1 MFRFLFDIDTW
12 QELKESLTKNKLR
25 TVITMIGVWWG
36 ILLLIGLLGS
46 AKGIENKFSV
56 QFGDY
61 ATNSVFIWGQSTSM
75 AFKGYQEGRFPRL
88 KFSHLEKI
96 KNQVRGIKFL
106 LPRNARDAQVVRGVQ
121 YASFTMSGDFPLL
134 DQIQKKN
141 LIAGR
146 FINQSDINESKKVA
160 VISDDVFKQLFD
172 ADEDAIGDFIKIN
185 EINYTVVGVFEQG
198 DFDFGGQLHIP
209 FTTFQK
215 VYNQGD
221 NIGWITVTGENGF
234 DIRQLEKDVKLV
246 LKNLN
251 YVHPDDNR
259 AFGSFNLGELF
270 ERFEGFLMG
279 MQFLTWFVGIATL
292 IAGVFAI
299 GNILLITVKE
309 RTKEIGIRRA
319 IGATPFEIKRQIVIE
334 SIFLTIIAGI
344 FGIYPPAFVA
354 QVVAFAFGLAASSIF
369 PALIMGIF
377 SKRINSSG
385 AITGMITGLLF
396 TLSYIIFFKFI
407 APDFNNSDYWFLGI
421 SPEGIGIIGML
432 VNFFFAIA
440 ISLITKAP
448 PEEIKNLVDKIRQP
462 G

>member
-160 VISDDVFKQLFD
+160 VISEDVFKQLFD
-172 ADEDAIGDFIKIN
+172 ADEKAVGDFIKIN
-185 EINYTVVGVFEQG
+185 EISYKVVGVFEQG

-221 NIGWITVTGENGF
+221 NIGWITVTGEDGF

-251 YVHPDDNR
+251 YVHPEDNR

-334 SIFLTIIAGI
+334 SIFLTIIAGV
-344 FGIYPPAFVA
+344 FGIISGGWILIAMDSAYGSGPDSVLINASVPIIVVFISVIILVVFGTLIGLIPANRA
-354 QVVAFAFGLAASSIF
+354 TSIK
-369 PALIMGIF
+369 PIDAL
-377 SKRINSSG
+377 R
-385 AITGMITGLLF
+385 
-396 TLSYIIFFKFI
+396 
-407 APDFNNSDYWFLGI
+407 
-421 SPEGIGIIGML
+421 
-432 VNFFFAIA
+432 
-440 ISLITKAP
+440 
-448 PEEIKNLVDKIRQP
+448 EE
-462 G
+462 

>member
-75 AFKGYQEGRFPRL
+75 AFKGYQEGRFLRL

-146 FINQSDINESKKVA
+146 FINQSDIDESKKIA

-172 ADEDAIGDFIKIN
+172 AEEEAIGDFIKIN
-185 EINYTVVGVFEQG
+185 EISYKVVGVFEQG

-221 NIGWITVTGENGF
+221 NIGWITVTGEDGF
-234 DIRQLEKDVKLV
+234 NIRQLEKDVKLV

-334 SIFLTIIAGI
+334 SIFLTIIAGV
-344 FGIYPPAFVA
+344 FGIISGGWILIAMDSAYGSGPDSVLINASVPIIVVFISVIILVVFGTLIGLIPANRA
-354 QVVAFAFGLAASSIF
+354 TSIK
-369 PALIMGIF
+369 PIDAL
-377 SKRINSSG
+377 R
-385 AITGMITGLLF
+385 
-396 TLSYIIFFKFI
+396 
-407 APDFNNSDYWFLGI
+407 
-421 SPEGIGIIGML
+421 
-432 VNFFFAIA
+432 
-440 ISLITKAP
+440 
-448 PEEIKNLVDKIRQP
+448 EE
-462 G
+462 

>member
-1 MFRFLFDIDTW
+1 MFKFLIDKDTW
-12 QELKESLTKNKLR
+12 QELRESLTKNKLR

-61 ATNSVFIWGQSTSM
+61 ATNSVFIWGQSTSK
-75 AFKGYQEGRFPRL
+75 AFKGYQEGRRPRL

-96 KNQVRGIKFL
+96 KNQVKGIKFL
-106 LPRNARDAQVVRGVQ
+106 LPRTSKDVQVVRGVQ
-121 YASFTMSGDFPLL
+121 YDNFGLSGDFPML

-141 LIAGR
+141 LISGR
-146 FINQSDINESKKVA
+146 FINQLDVDDSKKVA
-160 VISDDVFKQLFD
+160 VISDDVYKQLFD
-172 ADEDAIGDFIKIN
+172 IDEKAIGEFIKIN
-185 EINYTVVGVFEQG
+185 EISYKVIGVFEQG
-198 DFDFGGQLHIP
+198 DFDFGGELHIP
-209 FTTFQK
+209 FTTFRD

-221 NIGWITVTGENGF
+221 NIGWITVTGEDGYN
-234 DIRQLEKDVKLV
+234 IRQIENDVKLV
-246 LKNLN
+246 LKNLT

-319 IGATPFEIKRQIVIE
+319 IGATPFEIKRQIVLE
-334 SIFLTIIAGI
+334 AIFLTIIAGI
-344 FGIYPPAFVA
+344 FGIISGGWILIAMDS
-354 QVVAFAFGLAASSIF
+354 AFGSGPDSVLINASVPILVVFISVIILVVFGTLIGLIPANRATSIK
-369 PALIMGIF
+369 PIDAL
-377 SKRINSSG
+377 R
-385 AITGMITGLLF
+385 
-396 TLSYIIFFKFI
+396 
-407 APDFNNSDYWFLGI
+407 
-421 SPEGIGIIGML
+421 
-432 VNFFFAIA
+432 
-440 ISLITKAP
+440 
-448 PEEIKNLVDKIRQP
+448 EE
-462 G
+462 

>member
-12 QELKESLTKNKLR
+12 QELKDSLTKNKLR

-61 ATNSVFIWGQSTSM
+61 ATNSVFIWGQSTSI

-96 KNQVRGIKFL
+96 KNQVKGIKFL

-146 FINQSDINESKKVA
+146 FINQSDINETKKVA
-160 VISDDVFKQLFD
+160 VISEDVFKQLFD
-172 ADEDAIGDFIKIN
+172 ADEEAIGDFIKIN
-185 EINYTVVGVFEQG
+185 EISYKVVGVFEQG

-221 NIGWITVTGENGF
+221 NIGWITVTGEDGF

-344 FGIYPPAFVA
+344 FGIISGGWILIAMDYAYGSGPDSVLINASVPII
-354 QVVAFAFGLAASSIF
+354 VV
-369 PALIMGIF
+369 
-377 SKRINSSG
+377 
-385 AITGMITGLLF
+385 
-396 TLSYIIFFKFI
+396 FI
-407 APDFNNSDYWFLGI
+407 AVIILVVFGTL
-421 SPEGIGIIGML
+421 IG
-432 VNFFFAIA
+432 
-440 ISLITKAP
+440 LIPANRATSIKPIDALR
-448 PEEIKNLVDKIRQP
+448 EE
-462 G
+462 